1 MISHLG
7 RYEIIG
13 ELGRGAM
20 GIVYKAKDPLIDRF
34 VALKSINLHGL
45 DKKQRKEFEARFY
58 QEAKAAGRLN
68 HTNIVTIHD
77 LGESGDVAY
86 IAMELM
92 EGRELH
98 NVIGDKRRL
107 PINETL
113 NITIQVADA
122 LAYAHQYG
130 IVHRD
135 IKPSNIMVLSN
146 GHVKIADFGIAQMDA
161 ALSLTQAGVI
171 MGSPLYMSPEQFS
184 GASITSQSDIFSL
197 GIVLYELLTGQLPFF
212 GANVN
217 SLMYQIVNE
226 APPKA
231 SSLNPDIPD
240 MLDDIVSKCLEK
252 KPKDRYQNAK
262 KLADDLRLC
271 RETLLHAKGGLD
283 NHFMAGKRLKSFAVP
298 GGVSQSF
305 VTISS
310 YLAIVLIFVLDIITD
325 ATIQM
330 HMLYIFP
337 LIMIGFHCERKSL
350 VTTAVILAVLLQGF
364 HLASDPTLPIFSKFI
379 LAIMVLLSNILV
391 VYMAR
396 IARTN
401 FLEVGHLVSF
411 DRLTG
416 LHNRLAFES
425 ITETEIMRQQHSG
438 GVFSFAVI
446 DFDNFKDLNDA
457 RGYLV
462 GDEALKLLANVMRE
476 HVRQS
481 DTIAR
486 IGGDEFA
493 ILMPGTEAADCE
505 SLCTQLSVTIAKR
518 MADASFP
525 VSTSIGYVTFEQ
537 APASIAEVF
546 DMTQQAMHVAQ
557 KGGKGQVVGR
567 VNMPTHT

>member
-20 GIVYKAKDPLIDRF
+20 GIVYKAKDPLIERV
-34 VALKSINLHGL
+34 VALKSINLHGM
-45 DKKQRKEFEARFY
+45 DNRQKTEYEARFY

-77 LGESGDVAY
+77 LGNSDDVAY

-113 NITIQVADA
+113 NITCQVADA
-122 LAYAHQYG
+122 LAFAHQHS

-146 GHVKIADFGIAQMDA
+146 GHVKIADFGIAKLDSS
-161 ALSLTQAGVI
+161 SLTQVGMI
-171 MGSPLYMSPEQFS
+171 MGSPLYMSPEQVR

-197 GIVLYELLTGQLPFF
+197 GIVLYELLTGRRPFS
-212 GANVN
+212 GDNANSV
-217 SLMYQIVNE
+217 MRQIAHE
-226 APPKA
+226 IPPKP
-231 SSLNPDIPD
+231 SSLNPDIPG

-252 KPKDRYQNAK
+252 NPVDRYKNAK

-271 RETLLHAKGGLD
+271 RETLLHSKVQQ
-283 NHFMAGKRLKSFAVP
+283 NSHFLNSKQLKRFAIP
-298 GGVSQSF
+298 GGVSQNFVLISF
-305 VTISS
+305 
-310 YLAIVLIFVLDIITD
+310 YLAIGAIFLLDEITD

-330 HMLYIFP
+330 HMLYLLP
-337 LIMIGFHCERKSL
+337 LIMIGFHCERVRL
-350 VTTAVILAVLLQGF
+350 VHTAVMLALLLQGI
-364 HLASDPTLPIFSKFI
+364 HLVTDAIPIFSKSVLAVLI
-379 LAIMVLLSNILV
+379 LTSNILV

-401 FLEVGHLVSF
+401 IVEVGHLASF
-411 DRLTG
+411 DGLTG
-416 LHNRLAFES
+416 LRNRLSFES
-425 ITETEIMRQQHSG
+425 ITEMEIERQKRHG

-446 DFDNFKDLNDA
+446 DFDNFKYLNDS
-457 RGYLV
+457 RGYLA
-462 GDEALKLLANVMRE
+462 GDEALKLLANILRE
-476 HVRQS
+476 HIRPS

-493 ILMPGTEAADCE
+493 ILMPGSDADDCE
-505 SLCTQLSVTIAKR
+505 SFCKQLSVKVANR
-518 MADASFP
+518 MVDASFP

-537 APASIAEVF
+537 APASIAEAF
-546 DMTQQAMHVAQ
+546 DMTEKAMHVAQ
-557 KGGKGQVVGR
+557 KGDKGHVVGGLA
-567 VNMPTHT
+567 T